1 MLLTSFS
8 TKFPLGQIVVT
19 TNALNS
25 LPSEAIESALR
36 RHAQCDWGGLGI
48 EDAALNDDALIQG
61 GRLFSAYGS
70 SDNRVWVITEW
81 DRSVTTVLLPEDY

>member
-1 MLLTSFS
+1 MLLSSSS

-25 LPSEAIESALR
+25 LPLETIESALR
-36 RHAQCDWGGLGI
+36 RHAQCDWGDLGI
-48 EDAALNDDALIQG
+48 EDIALNDDALVND
-61 GRLFSAYGS
+61 GRLLSAYGA
-70 SDNRVWVITEW
+70 DDDRVWVITEW